1 MCFNNICTD
10 KLLKTY
16 LSKSIT
22 FGKNLKTETW
32 YFTARVWCLWL
43 LLQFLLTLSNIF
55 IYKTLGVVKWSLW
68 KDKQPLKFWLFKDLL
83 FKDLFNFDLRF
94 ISSFFYEN
102 VISRL
107 FSSAING
114 LFCFLSAT
122 QRNPS
127 SWAGRNSNKTKFIS
141 GKGRGLLSKPVK
153 IATTC

>member
-1 MCFNNICTD
+1 MCFDNICTD

-68 KDKQPLKFWLFKDLL
+68 KDKQPLKFWLFKDYY
-83 FKDLFNFDLRF
+83 LRICSTLVQGLYRPFLWKCYFQIIF
-94 ISSFFYEN
+94 ISYKWPVLFF
-102 VISRL
+102 I
-107 FSSAING
+107 G
-114 LFCFLSAT
+114 
-122 QRNPS
+122 NP
-127 SWAGRNSNKTKFIS
+127 AQ
-141 GKGRGLLSKPVK
+141 SK
-153 IATTC
+153 